1 MKKVLCL
8 LIAVVLIIS
17 LFTACGKN
25 DEVDFLETI
34 TFEKIAQVNSMTN
47 LLKNYDSITERTVNK
62 NMDGEEEFYW
72 DLSYEKKENNI
83 NAIVDT
89 GNQYKCYYYNG
100 KIFACYEGEYLPVLY
115 FRETYNDIVAETI
128 SRDNLLN
135 SIYHTVSS
143 REKLKDGRYVVT
155 FEFKVNS
162 DMVSDFE
169 PWGIKEGQIMN
180 IVYFL
185 KENLEIDHYDYYVY
199 DAKGNKVN
207 IANVYFDYNSEFT
220 FPEEVINLVQTKD
233 LCKVTLYEN
242 YSFGSQYSEVYEVP
256 KGSYLEINSYL
267 YAYNI
272 YANEEM
278 DVLWDFEND
287 AINEDTSLYL
297 YEEIYYDLDEE
308 MGEEIITGEET
319 ENE

>member
-89 GNQYKCYYYNG
+89 GEQYKCYYYNG

-115 FRETYNDIVAETI
+115 FRETYNDIVEEAI

-143 REKLKDGRYVVT
+143 REKLKDGKYVVT

-169 PWGIKEGQIMN
+169 PWGIKAGQIMN

-199 DAKGNKVN
+199 DEKNNKVN

-242 YSFGSQYSEVYEVP
+242 YSFGSQYSETYEVP